1 MGSPKRPHYPQPI
14 NIKRLADE
22 CRLRMLSCA
31 TVSRREATRASVLAA
46 YRDNKRPGVP
56 DWSDECPEFDVPED
70 SITDI
75 DGPFDWTASEQG
87 LVISIYFAGY
97 LVGMFPSGYL
107 ADRFD
112 TKFVLLTCVLLNGI
126 LTILVPITAK
136 QLYVL
141 YTIRFLTGFVSAA
154 NLPIVNVLLGTW
166 VVYEEKSTWVGII
179 YAGTSLGTVIS
190 ILTSGLILHYVGWE
204 AIFYIH
210 GTTPLIWCIVF
221 YIFFAGCPEN
231 QKYITEHERAFIV
244 NSYGHR
250 APGSA
255 QMKVPWKSIFTS
267 VPFLA
272 LIATNTLGNFCWYF
286 LLTQLPLYMNKI
298 LRYDITSNAAIVC
311 TPYLVNAFT
320 NPLIGRIL
328 DWGRKKGFWSQTV
341 ARKIAVFISTIPAS
355 IFLVIIAYIGC
366 ARVTS
371 TVLLTL
377 SIIVCGAIFVG
388 HLCNQN
394 DLAPNYAGILM
405 GITNTPGTI
414 SAFILPPIVGALVSE
429 GHTIARWRIAFWI
442 TIVAQVLA
450 FVIFAIF
457 GSAKIQPW
465 NYPEPEVE
473 NWDVDDGQ
481 PQQGQRERQQET
493 KT

>member
-1 MGSPKRPHYPQPI
+1 MEIRVRYLFAIMLCIANMIIYGLKV
-14 NIKRLADE
+14 NI
-22 CRLRMLSCA
+22 A
-31 TVSRREATRASVLAA
+31 TAIIGMV
-46 YRDNKRPGVP
+46 KKKPGVP
-56 DWSDECPEFDVPED
+56 DWSDECPEFEIPGED
-70 SITDI
+70 IVTDI
-75 DGPFDWTASEQG
+75 DGPFDWTSSEQG
-87 LVISIYFAGY
+87 LVVSIYFAGY

-107 ADRFD
+107 ADRFN
-112 TKFVLLTCVLLNGI
+112 TKFVLLFCVLANGI
-126 LTILVPITAK
+126 LTILVPVIAGE
-136 QLYVL
+136 LYVL
-141 YTIRFLTGFVSAA
+141 YTVRFLTGLVSAA

-190 ILTSGLILHYVGWE
+190 ILTSGIILNFVGWE

-210 GTTPLIWCIVF
+210 GILPLIWCVVF
-221 YIFFAGCPEN
+221 YIFFAGCPED
-231 QKYITEHERAFIV
+231 QKFITEHERSLII

-250 APGSA
+250 TPYSA
-255 QMKVPWKSIFTS
+255 KMKIPWKSIFTS

-298 LRYDITSNAAIVC
+298 LRYDIASNAAIVC

-320 NPLIGRIL
+320 NPLIGRVL
-328 DWGRKKGFWSQTV
+328 DWGRKKGYWSQTV
-341 ARKIAVFISTIPAS
+341 ARKIAVFISTIPPS
-355 IFLVIIAYIGC
+355 IFLIIIAYIGC
-366 ARVTS
+366 DRVTS
-371 TVLLTL
+371 TVLLTM
-377 SIIVCGAIFVG
+377 SIVVCGAIFVG

-414 SAFILPPIVGALVSE
+414 SAFILPPIVGALVAE
-429 GHTIARWRIAFWI
+429 GHTMARWRVAFWI
-442 TIVAQVLA
+442 TIVAQIAA
-450 FVIFAIF
+450 FVIFSIF

-465 NYPEPEVE
+465 NYPPQDE
-473 NWDVDDGQ
+473 NWDVDEGQ
-481 PQQGQRERQQET
+481 QQQQQQQET

>member
-1 MGSPKRPHYPQPI
+1 MEIRVRYLFAIMLCVANMIIYGLKV
-14 NIKRLADE
+14 NIA
-22 CRLRMLSCA
+22 
-31 TVSRREATRASVLAA
+31 VSIIGMV
-46 YRDNKRPGVP
+46 KKKPGIP
-56 DWSDECPEFDVPED
+56 DWSDECPEFEVPED
-70 SITDI
+70 AVTDI
-75 DGPFDWTASEQG
+75 DGPFDWTTSQQG

-112 TKFVLLTCVLLNGI
+112 TKAVLLGCVLANGI
-126 LTILVPITAK
+126 LTTLVPIVAK
-136 QLYVL
+136 QLSIL
-141 YTIRFLTGFVSAA
+141 YIVRFLTGFVSAA

-166 VVYEEKSTWVGII
+166 VVYEEKSMWVGII

-190 ILTSGLILHYVGWE
+190 ILTSGLILRYVGWE

-221 YIFFAGCPEN
+221 YLFFAGCPEK
-231 QKYITEHERAFIV
+231 QKFITEHERAFIV

-250 APGSA
+250 TPGSVK
-255 QMKVPWKSIFTS
+255 MKVPWKSIFTS

-272 LIATNTLGNFCWYF
+272 LIATNTLGNFGWYF

-311 TPYLVNAFT
+311 TPYLVNAFV

-328 DWGRKKGFWSQTV
+328 DWGRKEGYWSQTI
-341 ARKIAVFISTIPAS
+341 ARKIAVFISSIPAS
-355 IFLVIIAYIGC
+355 IFLLIIAYIGC
-366 ARVTS
+366 ARVAS

-377 SIIVCGAIFVG
+377 SIVFCGAIFVG

-414 SAFILPPIVGALVSE
+414 SAFILPPIVGALVKE
-429 GHTIARWRIAFWI
+429 GHTMARWRIAFWI
-442 TIVAQVLA
+442 TIIAQVLA
-450 FVIFAIF
+450 FVIFSIF

-465 NYPEPEVE
+465 NYPPAEDE
-473 NWDVDDGQ
+473 NWEVDNE
-481 PQQGQRERQQET
+481 PQRQREQQQET

>member
-1 MGSPKRPHYPQPI
+1 MEIRVRYLFAIMLCIANMIIYGLKV
-14 NIKRLADE
+14 NI
-22 CRLRMLSCA
+22 A
-31 TVSRREATRASVLAA
+31 TAIIGMV
-46 YRDNKRPGVP
+46 KKKPGIP
-56 DWSDECPEFDVPED
+56 DWSDECPEFDVPEK
-70 SITDI
+70 TDI
-75 DGPFDWTASEQG
+75 DGPFDWSSREQG
-87 LVISIYFAGY
+87 LVVSIYFAGY

-107 ADRFD
+107 ADRFN
-112 TKFVLLTCVLLNGI
+112 TKFVLLFCVLANGI
-126 LTILVPITAK
+126 LTMLVPVSANS
-136 QLYVL
+136 LYVL
-141 YTIRFLTGFVSAA
+141 YLVRFLTGLVSAA

-179 YAGTSLGTVIS
+179 YAGTSLGTVVS
-190 ILTSGLILHYVGWE
+190 ILTSGLILNFVGWK

-210 GTTPLIWCIVF
+210 GTLPLIWCVVF
-221 YIFFAGCPEN
+221 YIFFAGCPEE
-231 QKYITEHERAFIV
+231 QKYISEQERSFIV

-250 APGSA
+250 TPGSA
-255 QMKVPWKSIFTS
+255 KMKVPWKNIFTS

-298 LRYDITSNAAIVC
+298 LRYDIASNAAIVC

-320 NPLIGRIL
+320 NPLIGRVL
-328 DWGRKKGFWSQTV
+328 DWGRKKGYWSQTV
-341 ARKIAVFISTIPAS
+341 ARKIAVFISTIPPS
-355 IFLVIIAYIGC
+355 IFLVIISYVGC
-366 ARVTS
+366 DRVTS

-377 SIIVCGAIFVG
+377 SIVVCGAIFVG

-414 SAFILPPIVGALVSE
+414 SAFILPPIVGALVAE
-429 GHTIARWRIAFWI
+429 GHTMARWRVAFWI
-442 TIVAQVLA
+442 TIVAQVSA

-465 NYPEPEVE
+465 NYPPADVE
-473 NWDVDDGQ
+473 DWDADEGQ
-481 PQQGQRERQQET
+481 QQQQQQQQQQET